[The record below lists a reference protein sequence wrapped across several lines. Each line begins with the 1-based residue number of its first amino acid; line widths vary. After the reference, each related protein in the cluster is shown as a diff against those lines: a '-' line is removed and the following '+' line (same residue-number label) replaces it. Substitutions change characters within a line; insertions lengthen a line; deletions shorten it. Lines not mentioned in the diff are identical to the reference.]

1 MQLKHLLKPTINYN
15 LAKQSY
21 TLSKYKYKQLE
32 TDTFKRCTKAN
43 FLIQTDNMQF
53 NLL

>member
-21 TLSKYKYKQLE
+21 TLSKYKYNSLKQTPSNDE
-32 TDTFKRCTKAN
+32 AN